1 MTSNI
6 RRCELLLDE
15 LLSISP
21 GCAAGS
27 VGMNFRGELVVVD
40 DPIDHF
46 VAHARPFVSGNGC
59 GGVLEHMLY
68 PERIYWNSRTFGS

>member
-1 MTSNI
+1 
-6 RRCELLLDE
+6 
-15 LLSISP
+15 
-21 GCAAGS
+21 
-27 VGMNFRGELVVVD
+27 MNFRGALAVVD

-68 PERIYWNSRTFGS
+68 PETDLLE